1 MRSPQA
7 STTNIDDY
15 MWRAIVAERLAMI
28 PHAESVAR
36 RH

>member
-15 MWRAIVAERLAMI
+15 MWSALVAERLGII
-28 PHAESVAR
+28 PHAETVAR